1 MKDNNYQMLTWLTQ
15 SRKARTADLRGRSS
29 KPFTWLCGLILC
41 LLATLYCFLPGQAIL
56 ANGQLSE
63 PLSLTVRLRQA
74 PPDTEGKLYKLA
86 DFDPETG
93 VLTLTTEF
101 QALTDL
107 NTLLQTPPRV
117 LDSPE
122 EKAAYAKKL
131 QDQGQTILG
140 LIAKNSIPP
149 YQTAKSQTNPAG
161 ESFLR
166 YPVAGQSL
174 QPGLYLVDVAPYET
188 KTKQY
193 LPQIMMVTLPT
204 HDPQN
209 WQNFLSALTIEA
221 KLEEKNKPQEL
232 ELKVIKLWETEDGRV
247 LNSMEQMSEENRQGL
262 TAHYPDEITA
272 ALYQDGK
279 LYKTAILSASNHW
292 QFTFTKLPEGHR
304 YVVSEEKVPAG
315 YSLTVTNEDGTFVL
329 HNRQKPETPPPPTE
343 KPSRPPKETKPTIP
357 PQIDKP
363 LPGDGLPFTAV
374 LWWPVYLLVATALL
388 CICVGLLRRRHQQ

>member
-1 MKDNNYQMLTWLTQ
+1 MKDDNYLMLTWLAQ
-15 SRKARTADLRGRSS
+15 SRSGRKVGSQG
-29 KPFTWLCGLILC
+29 KVTKTFVGIFGLLLC
-41 LLATLYCFLPGQAIL
+41 LLATQFCFLTGLTVQ

-63 PLSLTVRLRQA
+63 PLSLTVKLRQA

-93 VLTLTTEF
+93 ALTLTTDF
-101 QALTDL
+101 QALADL
-107 NTLLQTPPRV
+107 NTLIQTPPWV
-117 LDSPE
+117 LASPE

-193 LPQIMMVTLPT
+193 LPQIMMVTLPAK
-204 HDPQN
+204 DPQN
-209 WQNFLSALTIEA
+209 WQQFLSALTIEA
-221 KLEEKNKPQEL
+221 KLEEKNKPQEI

-272 ALYQDGK
+272 VLYQDGK
-279 LYKTAILSASNHW
+279 LYKTATLSASNHW
-292 QFTFTKLPEGHR
+292 QFTFAQLPEGHR

-315 YSLTVTNEDGTFVL
+315 YNLTVTNEDGTFVL
-329 HNRQKPETPPPPTE
+329 HNHQKPETPPPPTE

-363 LPGDGLPFTAV
+363 LPGDSLPFTAA
-374 LWWPVYLLVATALL
+374 LWWPVYLCVAAALL